1 MYMKIFAF
9 GSSLVSSYWNGAATY
24 YRGCYK
30 YLARLGYEV
39 TFAEPDAYGRQTH
52 KDDVDLSFANLVT
65 YKPVGSE
72 GDFGHGPDYDHLP
85 TLHEV
90 FEEARKADVV
100 VKHSGIGVDDALT
113 ESLILEAQPHALAIY
128 WDVDSPATLARMDA
142 DPNDS
147 FRAVVPRL
155 DAIFSYGGGPVCRE
169 GFERYGVQHYIQAY
183 NGLDP
188 ETHYPVAPDPK
199 YACDLAFLGN
209 RLPDREARV
218 EELFL
223 RAAEL
228 APDQTFLLGGEGWG
242 DKPMPPNV
250 KYIGH
255 VPTAQHN
262 VLNCSARTVLNI
274 NRASMANSGF
284 SPPTRVF
291 EAAGA
296 AACMLCDDWPGLDD
310 CFQPDTEILVV
321 RNAEDVVRHLHTHDA
336 AATKRIGQAFL
347 QRALRDHT
355 YAQRAAQADDAI
367 RFLRGKR

>member
-1 MYMKIFAF
+1 MKIYAF

-30 YLARLGYEV
+30 YLARLGYDI

-52 KDDVDLSFANLVT
+52 KDDVDLSFAKLVT
-65 YKPVGSE
+65 YKPVGTA
-72 GDFGHGPDYDHLP
+72 GDFGHGPDYATLP
-85 TLHEV
+85 TLSEV
-90 FEEARKADVV
+90 FEDARKADVV

-142 DPNDS
+142 DPADS

-155 DAIFSYGGGPVCRE
+155 DAIFSYGGGPRCKQ
-169 GFERYGVQHYIQAY
+169 GFERYGVRHYLQAY

-188 ETHYPVAPDPK
+188 ETHFPVASDPA

-228 APDQTFLLGGEGWG
+228 APEQQFLLGGEGWG

-250 KYIGH
+250 RYIGH

-274 NRASMANSGF
+274 NRASMAVSGF

-296 AACMLCDDWPGLDD
+296 ASCLLCDNWAGIDD
-310 CFQPDTEILVV
+310 CFQPDEEILVV
-321 RNAEDVVRHLHTHDA
+321 RTAEDVVRHLRTHDA
-336 AATKRIGQAFL
+336 AATKSIGEAFHR
-347 QRALRDHT
+347 RALRDHT
-355 YAQRAAQADDAI
+355 YAQRAAQADSSI
-367 RFLRGKR
+367 RQLMAERQ